1 MGMDVYGLKPK
12 TEKGEYFRNNVWYWH
27 PLWDFCD
34 EVAAD
39 LIEDV
44 EGDGHT
50 NSGFVVPDFN
60 ALDLGTRLKNALD
73 EGVVTQIGAVHGGKG
88 RPKLAFAMSP
98 VTEAAITAARSAGVV
113 LVDKYNTVNVLD
125 VKAET
130 DTSEHETVTESKTN
144 EVVA

>member
-1 MGMDVYGLKPK
+1 MSNTKK
-12 TEKGEYFRNNVWYWH
+12 TDRKNKTNLTVTWPSNDTYFGVSELTNLNK
-27 PLWDFCD
+27 DFIAITLR
-34 EVAAD
+34 V
-39 LIEDV
+39 
-44 EGDGHT
+44 
-50 NSGFVVPDFN
+50 
-60 ALDLGTRLKNALD
+60 RLKNALD
-73 EGVVTQIGAVHGGKG
+73 EGVVTQIGTVHGGKG

-98 VTEAAITAARSAGVV
+98 VTEAAITSARSAGVV